1 MATKKQTM
9 VKIKKADGTF
19 ICLPVK
25 DPNFDSSA
33 DTTDVT
39 TTCSPEGIKQS
50 VAGLIATSMNANSF
64 FDQDEATG
72 KIKEAQKLMWD
83 AYWKGNKR
91 VVVQYFPD
99 GDELLGYQQEF
110 IVTSWSHSTSNLG
123 TPSEVASQ
131 LQGSGALTFINEVA

>member
-1 MATKKQTM
+1 MPTKKQAM
-9 VKIKKADGTF
+9 VKIQKADDSF

-33 DTTDVT
+33 DSVDVT

-50 VAGLIATSMNANSF
+50 VAGLLSTSMNANGF
-64 FDQDEATG
+64 FEQDATTG
-72 KIKEAQKLMWD
+72 AMKEAQKIMWD
-83 AYWKGNKR
+83 AYFKGNKK

-99 GDELLGYQQEF
+99 GDEMLGYQQEF
-110 IVTSWSHSTSNLG
+110 IVTSWSHSGAIG

-131 LQGSGALTFINEVA
+131 LQGSGALTFLNEV